1 MFTTILIANRGEIA
15 CRIIRTARAMGIRT
29 VAVYSEA
36 DCRALHVT
44 MADEA
49 YCIGPAPAVK
59 SYLMQENILR
69 AARES
74 GAEAIHPGYGF
85 LSENPEFAAACV
97 AAGLVFI
104 GPPAEVISEMGIKSR
119 AKEIM
124 KNEGIPVIP
133 GYYADSQDMTQLLQE
148 VDNIGYPLLIK
159 ADRGGGGKGIRL
171 VQSGDELHDAIGAAG
186 REAASAFGHGSL
198 LLEKHITGARHI
210 EVQIFRDSLGNSV
223 HLYERDCSLQRR
235 HQKILEEA
243 PAAGI
248 SQKIRNDLYDTAIH
262 AANTIGYVGAGTVEF
277 LVDDHGDYYFLEI
290 NTRLQV
296 EHPVTEMIT
305 GQDLVR
311 WQLLVA
317 AGEPLPCRQHELS
330 CNGHAI
336 EVRIYAEDPVRN
348 FMPSSGV
355 IRHLQLP
362 EAAEHLRV
370 DSGVREGDTVTPFY
384 DPILAKLIVYGRD
397 RQEAIQH
404 LLEGL
409 QGYKLAGLVT
419 NINFLGN
426 LATDETFRA
435 AQHTS
440 QYVDNHLEALTGRQQ
455 LSGKTLCCAAL
466 YYMLSQQQLLLDK
479 SCCTEDPF
487 SPWDTNN
494 GFRLNE
500 TASYEVIFHHD
511 KIVHRV
517 SVSSENRVYR
527 LAIESEIIRAEDVNW
542 QQGKLCCRIN
552 ERMETVEIIHHAD
565 NLTVFHGRHTV
576 ILELPDI
583 SHEASAGH
591 GADSSLR
598 APIPGNVTE
607 VFVTAGDEVKKGD
620 ALLVLEAMKME
631 YVIKAPED
639 GRVTGIL
646 YQKGDSVQERD
657 RLVEFEEQLE
667 EHDAAT

>member
-49 YCIGPAPAVK
+49 YCIGSAPAVK

-69 AARES
+69 AAKES

-85 LSENPEFAAACV
+85 LSENPEFAAACT

-104 GPPAEVISEMGIKSR
+104 GPPAEVITEMGIKSR

-124 KNEGIPVIP
+124 KREGIPVIP
-133 GYYADSQDMTQLLQE
+133 GYYSDDDDKVRLLHE
-148 VDNIGYPLLIK
+148 VNEIGYPLLIK

-171 VQSGDELHDAIGAAG
+171 VHSEAELHEAIGAAG
-186 REAASAFGHGSL
+186 REAASAFGNGSL

-243 PAAGI
+243 PADGV
-248 SQKIRNDLYDTAIH
+248 SQKIRNKLYDAAIQ
-262 AANTIGYVGAGTVEF
+262 AADTISYVGAGTVEF
-277 LVDDHGDYYFLEI
+277 LVDDQDDYYFLEI

-317 AGEPLPCRQHELS
+317 AGEPLPLRQHELS
-330 CNGHAI
+330 CTGHAI
-336 EVRIYAEDPVRN
+336 EVRIYAEDPSRN

-355 IRHLQLP
+355 ISYLRLP
-362 EAAEHLRV
+362 EESETLRV

-384 DPILAKLIVYGRD
+384 DPILAKLIVHGRN
-397 RQEAIQH
+397 RQEAIQN

-409 QGYKLAGLVT
+409 KRYKLAGLVT
-419 NINFLGN
+419 NINFLGS
-426 LATDETFRA
+426 LATDDTFRA
-435 AQHTS
+435 ALHTS
-440 QYVDNHLEALTGRQQ
+440 QYVDNHLEELTGKQPF
-455 LSGKTLCCAAL
+455 SGKTLCCAAL
-466 YYMLSQQQLLLDK
+466 YYMLSQQLDLLIE
-479 SCCTEDPF
+479 SGRTQDPF
-487 SPWDTNN
+487 SPWCNNN

-500 TASYEVIFHHD
+500 QASYEVMFTSGGTVH
-511 KIVHRV
+511 KVIV
-517 SVSSENRVYR
+517 SFEKKNYR
-527 LAIESEIIRAEDVNW
+527 LVLESEIIRAEDVNW
-542 QQGKLCCRIN
+542 QQGRLCCRID
-552 ERMETVEIIHHAD
+552 ERMEMVEIVHHAN
-565 NLTVFHGRHTV
+565 NLTVFDSGRTV
-576 ILELPDI
+576 LLELPDL
-583 SHEASAGH
+583 SHEVSGGH

-607 VFVTAGDEVKKGD
+607 VFVTAGDKVKKGD
-620 ALLVLEAMKME
+620 SLLVLEAMKME
-631 YVIKAPED
+631 YVIRAPFD

-657 RLVEFEEQLE
+657 RLVDFEEQQE
-667 EHDAAT
+667 EHDAVT

>member
-1 MFTTILIANRGEIA
+1 MFTSILIANRGEIA

-36 DCRALHVT
+36 DCRALHVD

-49 YCIGPAPAVK
+49 YCIGPAPAMK

-69 AARES
+69 AAKES

-97 AAGLVFI
+97 GAGLVFI
-104 GPPAEVISEMGIKSR
+104 GPPAEVITDMGIKSR

-124 KNEGIPVIP
+124 VQAGIPVIP
-133 GYYADSQDMTQLLQE
+133 GCYVDPQNATQLLQE
-148 VDNIGYPLLIK
+148 VDKIGYPLLIK

-171 VQSGDELHDAIGAAG
+171 VHSEGELHDAIGAAG

-210 EVQIFRDSLGNSV
+210 EVQIFRDSQGNSL

-243 PAAGI
+243 PAAAI
-248 SQKIRNDLYDTAIH
+248 SQKTRNELYDTAIQ
-262 AANTIGYVGAGTVEF
+262 AANTIGYLGAGTVEF
-277 LVDDHGDYYFLEI
+277 LVDEHGGYYFLEI

-305 GQDLVR
+305 GQDLVQ

-317 AGEPLPCRQHELS
+317 AGEPLPRRQHELS
-330 CNGHAI
+330 CMGHAI
-336 EVRIYAEDPVRN
+336 EVRIYAEDPARN

-355 IRHLQLP
+355 IEYLQLP
-362 EAAEHLRV
+362 VESENLRV

-384 DPILAKLIVYGRD
+384 DPILAKLIVGGGD
-397 RQEAIQH
+397 RQEAIQK

-409 QGYKLAGLVT
+409 QKYKLAGLVT
-419 NINFLGN
+419 NIGFLGN
-426 LATDETFRA
+426 LVSDDTFRA
-435 AQHTS
+435 ALHTS
-440 QYVDNHLEALTGRQQ
+440 QYVDNNLEELAAVQQ
-455 LSGKTLCCAAL
+455 LSSKTLCCAAL
-466 YYMLSQQQLLLDK
+466 YYMLAQQQVLWAE
-479 SCCTEDPF
+479 SGRTEDPF
-487 SPWDTNN
+487 SPWCNN
-494 GFRLNE
+494 SGFRLNE
-500 TASYEVIFHHD
+500 PTQYEVLFHCSG
-511 KIVHRV
+511 IMY
-517 SVSSENRVYR
+517 SVYVCSEKNGYR
-527 LAIESEIIRAEDVNW
+527 MARESEIIRAEDVAW
-542 QQGKLCCRIN
+542 QQGQICCRIDG
-552 ERMETVEIIHHAD
+552 RMEILEIVHYA
-565 NLTVFHGRHTV
+565 NNFTVFHGGRT
-576 ILELPDI
+576 ILLTLPDI
-583 SHEASAGH
+583 SHESSGGH

-607 VFVTAGDEVKKGD
+607 VFVAEGDVVKKGD
-620 ALLVLEAMKME
+620 SLLVLEAMKME
-631 YVIKAPED
+631 YVIRAPAD

-657 RLVEFEEQLE
+657 RLVDFEEQLE
-667 EHDAAT
+667 VTDAAS